1 MGGRLGGRW
10 ASARSGREVDW
21 IGELGA
27 GAVGREER
35 VGAAAEAP
43 PSPGTGHLAG
53 QRAAAVVGACPR
65 GRDSPRQVGGHA
77 RGAGLSPGDSGAGAP
92 GRAGAE
98 GVSCLEPGGVCV
110 RVAVATAVPRLVTR
124 AVQGSIS
131 CSGAGTVAQRQ
142 TGPDQVC
149 STPTL
154 TPPCSLG

>member
-1 MGGRLGGRW
+1 M
-10 ASARSGREVDW
+10 
-21 IGELGA
+21 
-27 GAVGREER
+27 
-35 VGAAAEAP
+35 GAAAEAP